1 LEPIVWDIGHDRK
14 KSIERRKKMKRT
26 ILLGVV
32 AAMVVAWSAPAEAQ
46 NMVTVRI
53 TNVSKQIIS
62 PPVVAS
68 HSAKVRVFVP
78 GSAASTELSMLAE
91 DGDPSGLATLLGG
104 SDEVLDMKV
113 ADGPLLPGA
122 TMVFELESQGRF
134 NRVSAVGMLVTTND
148 GFFGLDNYLV
158 SRNGLNQRMSVPAWD
173 AGTEFNNELC
183 GFIPGP
189 PCGSPFVRD
198 TNGAEGFI
206 HTHPGLHGG
215 GDLSPADWN
224 WQNPVVDIRIMKE

>member
-1 LEPIVWDIGHDRK
+1 MSDIGHDRK
-14 KSIERRKKMKRT
+14 RSIERRKKMKRT

-46 NMVTVRI
+46 KMVTVRI

-91 DGDPSGLATLLGG
+91 DGDPSGLAMLLGG

-122 TMVFELESQGRF
+122 TMVFELESRGRF

-158 SRNGLNQRMSVPAWD
+158 SRNELNQRMSVPAWD

>member
-1 LEPIVWDIGHDRK
+1 
-14 KSIERRKKMKRT
+14 MKRT
-26 ILLGVV
+26 LLLGVLTV
-32 AAMVVAWSAPAEAQ
+32 MVVAWSAPSVAQ
-46 NMVTVRI
+46 ETVTVRI

-68 HSAKVRVFVP
+68 HSAKVRVFFP

-91 DGDPSGLATLLGG
+91 DGDPSALANLLGD
-104 SDEVLDMKV
+104 SDEVLDLAV

-122 TMVFELESQGRF
+122 TMVFELRNRGRF

-148 GFFGLDNYLV
+148 SFFGLDNYLV
-158 SRNGLNQRMSVPAWD
+158 KRDGLNQRMSAPAWD

-189 PCGSPFVRD
+189 PCGSPLVRD

-206 HTHPGLHGG
+206 HIHPGLHGG
-215 GDLSPADWN
+215 GDLSPADWS
-224 WQNPVVDIRIMKE
+224 WQNPVVDIRISKK

>member
-1 LEPIVWDIGHDRK
+1 
-14 KSIERRKKMKRT
+14 MKRT
-26 ILLGVV
+26 ILLGVL
-32 AAMVVAWSAPAEAQ
+32 AAMVVAGSAPAEAQ

-62 PPVVAS
+62 PPVVVS
-68 HSAKVRVFVP
+68 HSWKVRAFVP
-78 GSAASTELSMLAE
+78 GEPASTELSMLAE
-91 DGDPSGLATLLGG
+91 DGDPSALAAVLNG

-122 TMVFELESQGRF
+122 TMVFELESRGRF

-148 GFFGLDNYLV
+148 AFFGLDNYLIK
-158 SRNGLNQRMSVPAWD
+158 SGGQHQRIPVPAWD

-189 PCGSPFVRD
+189 PCGSPLVRD
-198 TNGAEGFI
+198 TDGAEGFI
-206 HTHPGLHGG
+206 HTHAGLHGG

-224 WQNPVVDIRIMKE
+224 WQNPVVDIRILKK

>member
-1 LEPIVWDIGHDRK
+1 
-14 KSIERRKKMKRT
+14 MKRT
-26 ILLGVV
+26 ILLGVLAV
-32 AAMVVAWSAPAEAQ
+32 MLVAWSAPTVAQ
-46 NMVTVRI
+46 EMVTVRI

-62 PPVVAS
+62 PPLVAS
-68 HSAKVRVFVP
+68 HSAKIRVFVP
-78 GSAASTELSMLAE
+78 GGSASTELSMLAE
-91 DGDPSGLATLLGG
+91 DGDPSALATLLGS

-122 TMVFELESQGRF
+122 TMVFQLESRGRF

-148 GFFGLDNYLV
+148 GFFGLENFLIT
-158 SRNGLNQRMSVPAWD
+158 RNGMNQKMSVSAWD

-189 PCGSPFVRD
+189 PCGSPLVRD
-198 TNGAEGFI
+198 TDGAEGFI

-215 GDLSPADWN
+215 GDLSPADWGF
-224 WQNPVVDIRIMKE
+224 QSPVVDIRIMKK